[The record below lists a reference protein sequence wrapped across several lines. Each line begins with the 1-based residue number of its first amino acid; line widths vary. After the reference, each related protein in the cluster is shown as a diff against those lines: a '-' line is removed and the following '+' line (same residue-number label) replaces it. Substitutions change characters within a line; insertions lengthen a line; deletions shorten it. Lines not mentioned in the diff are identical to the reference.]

1 MHAGI
6 VSITPIGSPIAGEDY
21 SLECSAG
28 GSIAILEWLG
38 PLDHNGR
45 TAVIDS
51 LTIISNSSM
60 SQLRFRPLEQSHSGT
75 YSCHNNISGHLS
87 SSLVLNV
94 TGKLNE
100 QFYIKF

>member
-28 GSIAILEWLG
+28 GSKAIFEWFG
-38 PLDHNGR
+38 PPDGR

-51 LTIISNSSM
+51 LTVISNSSM
-60 SQLRFRPLEQSHSGT
+60 SQLRFRPLKQSHSGT
-75 YSCHNNISGHLS
+75 YSCHNISGHLS

-100 QFYIKF
+100 QFCIKF

>member
-28 GSIAILEWLG
+28 GSKAIFGWLG
-38 PLDHNGR
+38 PPDGR

-51 LTIISNSSM
+51 LTIISNSSTN
-60 SQLRFRPLEQSHSGT
+60 QLRFRPLEQSHSGT
-75 YSCHNNISGHLS
+75 YSCHIEILSGNLS